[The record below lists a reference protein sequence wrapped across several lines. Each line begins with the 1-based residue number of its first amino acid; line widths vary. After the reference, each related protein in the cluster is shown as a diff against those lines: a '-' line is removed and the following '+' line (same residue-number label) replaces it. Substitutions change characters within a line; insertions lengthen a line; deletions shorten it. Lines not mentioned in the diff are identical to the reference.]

1 MVAEVAL
8 PPTLLVVLARL
19 EKVAGLFGIC
29 YSSIWGIGG
38 L

>member
-1 MVAEVAL
+1 MVAEVGAA
-8 PPTLLVVLARL
+8 PTLLVVLARL

-29 YSSIWGIGG
+29 YSSICGIGG